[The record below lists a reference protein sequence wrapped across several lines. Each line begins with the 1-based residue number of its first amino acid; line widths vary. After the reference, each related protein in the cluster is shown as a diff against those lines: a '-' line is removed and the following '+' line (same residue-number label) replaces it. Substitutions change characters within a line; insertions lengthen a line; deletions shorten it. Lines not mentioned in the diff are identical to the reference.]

1 MDRWYCVVMNFD
13 GDVCIDDLT
22 IITTILFSS
31 MIIIIII
38 IYDYDFYHYHHHH
51 HLGIA
56 SSWQVHAR
64 HGGVFGRQCD
74 G

>member
-1 MDRWYCVVMNFD
+1 MSKNNYNFD

-31 MIIIIII
+31 MITIFI
-38 IYDYDFYHYHHHH
+38 IYDYDFYHYLLHHY
-51 HLGIA
+51 LGIV
-56 SSWQVHAR
+56 SSWQVHAW

>member
-1 MDRWYCVVMNFD
+1 MNFD

-31 MIIIIII
+31 MITIIIIIIIII